1 MAASAALAATALA
14 CTDAGLVDDPTLE
27 TADLVIL
34 GLQATGQPVSSVSA
48 YVTNGAETFLRIR
61 HNDQFRTLY
70 VELRF
75 PSDALV
81 DLGGQPIAFGD
92 SVLVGLEPE
101 PDAYG
106 VTLTPL
112 ALALASSSAPYA
124 TFSFATYGDL
134 SVVDGSPRYATRS
147 AYASALALWFETA
160 PGHWERVVGSVA
172 TGSDAVGARLREP
185 GRYVVAAPR

>member
-1 MAASAALAATALA
+1 M
-14 CTDAGLVDDPTLE
+14 DDPTLE

-34 GLQATGQPVSSVSA
+34 GLQATGQPVSAVSA
-48 YVTNGAETFLRIR
+48 YVTNGTETFLRIR
-61 HNDQFRTLY
+61 HNDQFRTVY
-70 VELRF
+70 GELRF

-92 SVLVGLEPE
+92 SVSVTLDPE
-101 PDAYG
+101 PDTYG
-106 VTLTPL
+106 VTLTPS

-160 PGHWERVVGSVA
+160 PGHWEQVVGSGA
-172 TGSDAVGARLREP
+172 TGSDAVGGRLRAP

>member
-34 GLQATGQPVSSVSA
+34 GLQATGQPVSAISA
-48 YVTNGAETFLRIR
+48 YVTNGTEAFVRIS
-61 HNDQFRTLY
+61 HTDQFRTLY
-70 VELRF
+70 VEVRF
-75 PSDALV
+75 PADALV
-81 DLGGQPIAFGD
+81 DLALGD
-92 SVLVGLEPE
+92 SVSVELDPE
-101 PDAYG
+101 PDTYG
-106 VTLTPL
+106 VTLTPS
-112 ALALASSSAPYA
+112 ALALAPSSAPYA

-134 SVVDGSPRYATRS
+134 SVVDGSPRYASRS

-160 PGHWERVVGSVA
+160 PGRWERVTGSGVV
-172 TGSDAVGARLREP
+172 GSDAVGGRLRAP